1 MKQQWEMY
9 CEKVSQLQIREK
21 YMLLG
26 IGLFL
31 ILYLIVWFIITPLH
45 DEMAK
50 SKKQIKQ
57 NHQSLA
63 QAKTKID
70 MFNHALTQDYTL
82 QLRKELEQAKL
93 ELKNIDQDL
102 SQFSQGFIP
111 PYKMAQVLKQLL
123 KVNQSLQ
130 LKSFGLEAVKPIVIG
145 QAAKEGNAK
154 NNSQTN
160 QNKEVAFYEHGM
172 SLTIVG
178 DYFSLLNY
186 VKSLGKIKEKLFIS
200 QFQYQVMEYPKAEL
214 KLVIATVS
222 ADEKFIAL

>member
-1 MKQQWEMY
+1 MKQQWDMY
-9 CEKVSQLQIREK
+9 CEKVSQLQMREK

-31 ILYLIVWFIITPLH
+31 ILYLIVWFVISPLH
-45 DEMAK
+45 SEIAK

-57 NHQSLA
+57 NHQSLT

-70 MFNHALTQDYTL
+70 MFSNALTQDYTL
-82 QLRKELEQAKL
+82 QLRNELEKSKL
-93 ELKNIDQDL
+93 ALKGIDQDL
-102 SQFSQGFIP
+102 SHFSQGFIP

-123 KVNQSLQ
+123 AVNQSLQ
-130 LKSFGLEAVKPIVIG
+130 LKSFGLEAVKSIVIG
-145 QAAKEGNAK
+145 KETKEDKTQK
-154 NNSQTN
+154 NKNM
-160 QNKEVAFYEHGM
+160 EVAFYEHGM

-186 VKSLGKIKEKLFIS
+186 VKSLRKIKEKLFVS
-200 QFQYQVMEYPKAEL
+200 QFQYKVMEYPKAEL
-214 KLVIATVS
+214 KLVISTVS

>member
-70 MFNHALTQDYTL
+70 MFSHALTQDYTL

-130 LKSFGLEAVKPIVIG
+130 LKSFGLEAVKPVVIG
-145 QAAKEGNAK
+145 KENTENKTSTSKK
-154 NNSQTN
+154 NN
-160 QNKEVAFYEHGM
+160 VAFYEHSM
-172 SLTIVG
+172 ALTIEG

-200 QFQYQVMEYPKAEL
+200 QFQYQVMEYPQAEL

>member
-31 ILYLIVWFIITPLH
+31 ILYLIVWFVISPLH
-45 DEMAK
+45 VEIAK

-57 NHQSLA
+57 THQSLA

-70 MFNHALTQDYTL
+70 MFSHALTQDYTL
-82 QLRKELEQAKL
+82 QLRNELDQAKQD
-93 ELKNIDQDL
+93 LKNIDQDL
-102 SQFSQGFIP
+102 AQFSQGFIP

-123 KVNQSLQ
+123 AVNQSLQ
-130 LKSFGLEAVKPIVIG
+130 LKSFGLEAVKPVVIG
-145 QAAKEGNAK
+145 KEKTEDKTSTSK
-154 NNSQTN
+154 NKN
-160 QNKEVAFYEHGM
+160 VAFYEHSM
-172 SLTIVG
+172 SLTIEG

-186 VKSLGKIKEKLFIS
+186 VKSLRKIKEKLFVS

>member
-1 MKQQWEMY
+1 MKQQWELY
-9 CEKVSQLQIREK
+9 CEKVGQLQIREK

-26 IGLFL
+26 IGVFL
-31 ILYLIVWFIITPLH
+31 ILYLIVWFIISPLH

-50 SKKQIKQ
+50 NKKQIKQ
-57 NHQSLA
+57 SHQSLA

-82 QLRKELEQAKL
+82 QLQKELAQAKL
-93 ELKNIDQDL
+93 DLKNLDQDL

-111 PYKMAQVLKQLL
+111 PYKMAEVLKQLL

-130 LKSFGLEAVKPIVIG
+130 LKSFSLEDVKPIVIG
-145 QAAKEGNAK
+145 K
-154 NNSQTN
+154 NTTEDATQK
-160 QNKEVAFYEHGM
+160 NKSKAVAFYEHGM
-172 SLTIVG
+172 SLTIIG

-186 VKSLGKIKEKLFIS
+186 VKSLREIKEKLFIS

-222 ADEKFIAL
+222 ANEKFIAL

>member
-1 MKQQWEMY
+1 MKQQWELY
-9 CEKVSQLQIREK
+9 SEKVSQLETREK

-26 IGLFL
+26 VGLFL
-31 ILYLIVWFIITPLH
+31 IMYLIVWFVITPLH
-45 DEMAK
+45 TEMSK

-57 NHQSLA
+57 SQQALV

-70 MFNHALTQDYTL
+70 MFSHALTQDYTL
-82 QLRKELEQAKL
+82 QLRKEIEQAKL
-93 ELKNIDQDL
+93 ELGNIDKDL
-102 SQFSQGFIP
+102 SEFSQGFIP

-123 KVNQSLQ
+123 AVNSSLQ
-130 LKSFGLEAVKPIVIG
+130 LKSFGLEEVKPVIIETDT
-145 QAAKEGNAK
+145 KSTEK
-154 NNSQTN
+154 
-160 QNKEVAFYEHGM
+160 KEVAFYEHGM

-200 QFQYQVMEYPKAEL
+200 QFQYQVMDYPKAEL
-214 KLVIATVS
+214 NLVIATVS